1 MRQNNNPTTDQQ
13 VIDHYVK
20 AILWALVITIILVLL
35 FNAGN
40 IADAIFSGQPLLHGC
55 EVEGGC

>member
-13 VIDHYVK
+13 VIDYYVK
-20 AILWALVITIILVLL
+20 VILWVLAVTIILVLL

>member
-1 MRQNNNPTTDQQ
+1 MRHNNNNSQQ
-13 VIDHYVK
+13 VVDHYVT
-20 AILWALVITIILVLL
+20 AVLWTLAITIILVLL

>member
-13 VIDHYVK
+13 VIDYYVK
-20 AILWALVITIILVLL
+20 VILWVLAVTIILVLL

-40 IADAIFSGQPLLHGC
+40 IADVIFSGQPLLPSC
-55 EVEGGC
+55 EVPGSC